1 MPKFSF
7 EKIIKS
13 EQTKLFD
20 IITDFENLPKI
31 IPSFFK
37 FVNIKS
43 SRDDVLVVEQHIQL
57 GSENFIMMT
66 KHVLDKPHVHEVF
79 VVGGD
84 AKGTHITERF
94 SSVQEG
100 TKMNVEVDFKLK
112 GAKKISNLIV
122 PKNYKQN
129 FIESYDEFGGFAES

>member
-13 EQTKLFD
+13 DQTRVFD
-20 IITDFENLPKI
+20 IITNFENLPKI

-37 FVNIKS
+37 FTNIKS
-43 SRDDVLVVEQHIQL
+43 SRDNVLVVEQHVQI
-57 GSENFIMMT
+57 GSEDFVMMT
-66 KHVLDKPHVHEVF
+66 KHVLNKPNVHEMF

-84 AKGTHITERF
+84 AKGTHITEHF
-94 SSVQEG
+94 TAVQEG
-100 TKMNVEVDFKLK
+100 TKMNVHVDFKLK
-112 GAKKISNLIV
+112 GTSKISNLIR

-129 FIESYDEFGGFAES
+129 FIAAYDEFAGFVES